1 MSEIPQYAEYGTAVL
16 AGKRIPIID
25 PISENNLAR
34 FQPKITSGDYT
45 HDSDDLLSVW
55 SQASWLGG
63 GQAYKVNASSQ
74 AERWW
79 DATNLD
85 TEQRGMLS
93 LRLKM
98 YQHLKPDGAT
108 GSFMPLGDYK
118 GDMYGA
124 WGTMLA
130 VWSGTDW
137 IDSGFTLHGTP
148 VARGQV
154 YRDKLYIP
162 LGASGLDEFD
172 GDTSTVTKIQDATPA
187 DITAKSVL
195 VWDKKLVVLTTT
207 NEYRTWDDVAAWTA
221 IDDDYAVLD
230 GSTPRHLQDFID
242 AQKNPTVFIVTS
254 RGIWAVDPVNS
265 KLVKTGAYYPPHP
278 TQALASAV
286 WRNTDMY
293 ISVGV
298 GVHQWNGDVF
308 SAMGLDRDDGLRA
321 ELRGYITDL
330 TPEYNGMFALVQ
342 GDSAEGEGNDLNLEG
357 GMNYDEPLDFP
368 VQRAVSSLWRYNGYG
383 WHKIWE
389 SPGASGS
396 PTWGCVSAA
405 EDGSR
410 YEFHWGYGDQAW
422 RLPLRISFYN
432 PQQGVRAGIDHFEA
446 HGVLRTGRW
455 NANMPIWPKLASH
468 LDVAL
473 LEESQGTITI
483 EYMTDQT
490 MNDEGQPVFVPLGQV
505 STPGVRTRLYFGDN
519 YIDADGSEWPTPTGI
534 EFDWIEFR
542 YTFDGVPGNDQT
554 TPLADSFVFKFIKLP
569 LSTYSWTIEI
579 PLEFDEQYYD
589 IGPNEMSAWLSG
601 LAATNEFIPFLFK
614 DTLYRVGVAQ
624 SQGRRFS
631 GQDTK
636 GKYSLIVLEVK

>member
-1 MSEIPQYAEYGTAVL
+1 MEIPLSAEYGTGML
-16 AGKRIPIID
+16 AGLRIPLID
-25 PISENNLAR
+25 PSDENNLAR

-55 SQASWLGG
+55 AQASWLAG

-79 DATNLD
+79 DATGLD

-98 YQHLKPDGAT
+98 YQHTKPAGAT
-108 GSFMPLGDYK
+108 GSFVPLGDYA
-118 GDMYGA
+118 GDFYGA
-124 WGTMLA
+124 WNTKFCIWTGTTW
-130 VWSGTDW
+130 VDTGKV
-137 IDSGFTLHGTP
+137 LHGAP
-148 VARGQV
+148 VGIGQV
-154 YRDKLYIP
+154 FDDKFYIP
-162 LGASGLDEFD
+162 LGAAGLDQFD
-172 GDTSTVTKIQDATPA
+172 GSGGSMTAVAGV
-187 DITAKSVL
+187 TAKDVL
-195 VWDKKLVVLTTT
+195 LWDDKLVVLTSD
-207 NEYRTWDDVAAWTA
+207 NQYRTWDGTAPWTTVSSA
-221 IDDDYAVLD
+221 YTVRD

-254 RGIWAVDPVNS
+254 RGIWAIDPVND
-265 KLVKTGAYYPPHP
+265 KIVRTGAYYPPHP

-308 SAMGLDRDDGLRA
+308 SAMGLDRDDGLRS

-342 GDSAEGEGNDLNLEG
+342 GATGTTEGNDLNLEG

-396 PTWGCVSAA
+396 PTWGCLEAR
-405 EDGSR
+405 EDGTG
-410 YEFHWGYGDQAW
+410 YAFHWGYGDQAW
-422 RLPLRISFYN
+422 RLPLRIGFYN

-446 HGVLRTGRW
+446 NGVLRTGRW
-455 NANMPIWPKLASH
+455 NANMPTWDKLASH
-468 LDVAL
+468 IDVNII
-473 LEESQGTITI
+473 EESQGTVQV
-483 EYMTDQT
+483 EYMTDKTNNQW
-490 MNDEGQPVFVPLGQV
+490 V
-505 STPGVRTRLYFGDN
+505 SMGMASEVGRTRFYFGEN
-519 YIDADGSEWPTPTGI
+519 FVSQDGTEWDCPAGV

-542 YTFDGVPGNDQT
+542 YTFEGIPGNDTT
-554 TPLADSFVFKFIKLP
+554 TPLVDAFVFKFIKIP
-569 LSTYSWTIEI
+569 LSTYSWTFNVPI
-579 PLEFDEQYYD
+579 EFDEQFYD
-589 IGPNEMSAWLSG
+589 VGPREMSAWLST
-601 LAATNEFIPFLFK
+601 LAARKEFVPLVYK
-614 DTLYRVGVAQ
+614 DKTYRVVVAQ
-624 SQGRRFS
+624 TTGKTFS
-631 GQDTK
+631 GDDPK
-636 GKYSLIVLEVK
+636 GKFSLIVLEVS